1 MDASILV
8 PIGFLLAG
16 SIAIILTVFLYP

>member
-1 MDASILV
+1 MDATVLV

-16 SIAIILTVFLYP
+16 SIAIIVTIYLC

>member
-1 MDASILV
+1 MNASVLI

-16 SIAIILTVFLYP
+16 SIAIILAIYLY